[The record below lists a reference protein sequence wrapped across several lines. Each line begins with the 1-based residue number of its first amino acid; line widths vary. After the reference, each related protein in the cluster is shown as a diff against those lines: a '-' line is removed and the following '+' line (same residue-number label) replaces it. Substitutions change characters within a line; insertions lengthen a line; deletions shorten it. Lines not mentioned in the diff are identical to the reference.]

1 MAYQALY
8 RVWRPQTFSD
18 VIGQGVITQ
27 TLRNAVA
34 SNMTSHAY
42 LFSGPR
48 GTGKT
53 SCAKILAKAVNCL
66 NPHDGEPCNECE
78 ICKAANENRLNDVIE
93 IDAASNNGVE
103 EIRDIRD
110 KVKYAP
116 TEAKYKVYII
126 DEVHMLSQGAFNAL
140 LKTLEEPPE
149 NVMFILATTEPQKIP
164 ATIISR
170 TQSFTFR
177 RISRQDILDR
187 MVYILNDKN
196 IKYDE
201 EALNIIAASAEGGM
215 RDALSILDQALSY
228 GDDEL
233 TLKNAQ
239 EVTGALSNEQI
250 VSYMTAIAENR
261 PADALTSLYQILAS
275 GRSAMR
281 FTEMIIRVCRN
292 LILYNSNSD
301 LSQQMDKSV
310 MTDELLAIADKF
322 DNTRLFYIVDQVS
335 ATQKNLKNS
344 NQTDVYMEILTVK
357 ISEPK
362 VEQQVLSPSTSSQ
375 EEVET
380 PVDNRKVEQLGDEI
394 ASLKQEIKQLSNQSQ
409 TPASNSQNYNSK
421 PKRSSK
427 KGTHL
432 NKTAIYQ
439 VLENA
444 TKNDLNT
451 AKDIWPDLMSM
462 LSITQRSI
470 MSISEPV
477 AASNEGIVVAFDYEM
492 WFETAQD
499 GFLDELTNNV
509 GKLLKK
515 DCQVVLVPKAQWPEI
530 RKEYIAN
537 NIDSNKSN
545 NVESKSEQKK
555 TDPTVDEAL
564 KLFGDD
570 GVVEVKDD

>member
-18 VIGQGVITQ
+18 VIGQDVITQ

-34 SNMTSHAY
+34 SKMTSHAY

-116 TEAKYKVYII
+116 TEAKFKVYII

-140 LKTLEEPPE
+140 LKTLEEPPA

-170 TQSFTFR
+170 TQSFNFR
-177 RISRQDILDR
+177 RISRQDILKR
-187 MVYILNDKN
+187 MTFILDDKKIN
-196 IKYDE
+196 YDE

-250 VSYMTAIAENR
+250 VSYMTAIADGK
-261 PADALTSLYQILAS
+261 PAEALTSLYQILAS
-275 GRSAMR
+275 GRSALR

-301 LSQQMDKSV
+301 LSSQMDKSV

-322 DNTRLFYIVDQVS
+322 DNSRLFYIVDQVS
-335 ATQKNLKNS
+335 ATQKNIKNS
-344 NQTDVYMEILTVK
+344 NQTDIYMEILTVK

-362 VEQQVLSPSTSSQ
+362 VAQ
-375 EEVET
+375 EVAQPEATEE
-380 PVDNRKVEQLGDEI
+380 PVDNTQIDKLRDEI
-394 ASLKQEIKQLSNQSQ
+394 SHLQNEMKDLSNGVVK
-409 TPASNSQNYNSK
+409 TEPVK
-421 PKRSSK
+421 PK
-427 KGTHL
+427 THRRANNNTRL
-432 NKTAIYQ
+432 NKTAIYK
-439 VLENA
+439 VLGSA
-444 TKNDLNT
+444 TKDDLNS
-451 AKDIWPDLMSM
+451 AKEIWPDLMSM
-462 LSITQRSI
+462 LSISQRAMMKVSD
-470 MSISEPV
+470 PV
-477 AASNEGIVVAFDYEM
+477 AASPEGIVVAFDYAL
-492 WFETAQD
+492 WFEQVQED
-499 GFLDELTNNV
+499 SEFLQQLTDNA
-509 GKLLKK
+509 GRLLKK
-515 DCQVVLVPKAQWPEI
+515 DCQIVLVPKKDWPNI
-530 RKEYIAN
+530 RKEYIDN
-537 NIDSNKSN
+537 NIDSNKPK
-545 NVESKSEQKK
+545 NVKSKEETKK
-555 TDPTVDEAL
+555 TNPTVDEAV

-570 GVVEVKDD
+570 IVDIKDD

>member
-18 VIGQGVITQ
+18 VIGQDVITQ

-66 NPHDGEPCNECE
+66 NPQDGEPCNECE
-78 ICKAANENRLNDVIE
+78 ICLAANENRLNDVIE

-140 LKTLEEPPE
+140 LKTLEEPPA

-170 TQSFTFR
+170 TQSFNFR
-177 RISRQDILDR
+177 RISKQDILKR
-187 MVYILNDKN
+187 MTFILNDKN

-201 EALNIIAASAEGGM
+201 EGLDIIAASAEGGM

-250 VSYMTAIAENR
+250 VSYMTAIAENK
-261 PADALTSLYQILAS
+261 PAQALTSLYQILES
-275 GRSAMR
+275 GRSALR

-301 LSQQMDKSV
+301 LSKQMDSSI
-310 MTDELLAIADKF
+310 MTKELLAIADKF
-322 DNTRLFYIVDQVS
+322 DNDRLFYIVDQVS

-344 NQTDVYMEILTVK
+344 NQTDIYMEILTVK
-357 ISEPK
+357 ISEPQVAK
-362 VEQQVLSPSTSSQ
+362 NTAPEAEAPVENEVIDKLRDEVSHLQNEVKDLSSGAVVQKSS
-375 EEVET
+375 
-380 PVDNRKVEQLGDEI
+380 
-394 ASLKQEIKQLSNQSQ
+394 
-409 TPASNSQNYNSK
+409 SK
-421 PKRSSK
+421 PRPHHRANNN
-427 KGTHL
+427 TRL
-432 NKTAIYQ
+432 NKTAIYK
-439 VLENA
+439 VLGSA
-444 TKNDLNT
+444 TKNDL
-451 AKDIWPDLMSM
+451 AAARDMWPELMSM
-462 LSITQRSI
+462 LSISQRA
-470 MSISEPV
+470 MMRVAQPV
-477 AASNEGIVVAFDYEM
+477 AASSEGIVVAFDYAM
-492 WFETAQD
+492 WFEQVQD
-499 GFLDELTNNV
+499 DSDFLQSLTDNASR
-509 GKLLKK
+509 LLKK
-515 DCQVVLVPKAQWPEI
+515 DCQIVLVPKVDWPKI
-530 RKEYIAN
+530 RKEYIDN
-537 NIDSNKSN
+537 NIDSTKKNTVKSN
-545 NVESKSEQKK
+545 KETKK

-570 GVVEVKDD
+570 IVDVKND

>member
-18 VIGQGVITQ
+18 VIGQDVITQ

-66 NPHDGEPCNECE
+66 NPQDGEPCNECE
-78 ICKAANENRLNDVIE
+78 ICLAANENRLNDVIE

-140 LKTLEEPPE
+140 LKTLEEPPA

-170 TQSFTFR
+170 TQSFNFR
-177 RISRQDILDR
+177 RISKQDILKR
-187 MVYILNDKN
+187 MTFILNDKN

-201 EALNIIAASAEGGM
+201 EGLDIIAASAEGGM

-250 VSYMTAIAENR
+250 VSYMTAIAENK
-261 PADALTSLYQILAS
+261 PAQALTSLYQILES
-275 GRSAMR
+275 GRSALR
-281 FTEMIIRVCRN
+281 FTEMIIRICRN

-301 LSQQMDKSV
+301 LSKQMDSSV
-310 MTDELLAIADKF
+310 MTKELLAIADKF
-322 DNTRLFYIVDQVS
+322 DNDRLFYIVDQVS

-344 NQTDVYMEILTVK
+344 NQTDIYMEILTVK

-362 VEQQVLSPSTSSQ
+362 VAKISAPEAEAPVENEIIDKLRDEVSHLQNEVKDLSSGAVVSK
-375 EEVET
+375 
-380 PVDNRKVEQLGDEI
+380 N
-394 ASLKQEIKQLSNQSQ
+394 
-409 TPASNSQNYNSK
+409 NSK
-421 PKRSSK
+421 PKPHHRANNN
-427 KGTHL
+427 TRL
-432 NKTAIYQ
+432 NKTAIYK
-439 VLENA
+439 VLGSA
-444 TKNDLNT
+444 TKNDL
-451 AKDIWPDLMSM
+451 AEARDMWPELMSM
-462 LSITQRSI
+462 LSISQRA
-470 MSISEPV
+470 MMRVAQPV
-477 AASNEGIVVAFDYEM
+477 AASSEGIVVAFDYAM
-492 WFETAQD
+492 WFEQVQD
-499 GFLDELTNNV
+499 DSDFLQSLIDNSSR
-509 GKLLKK
+509 LLKR
-515 DCQVVLVPKAQWPEI
+515 DCQIVLVPKVDWPKI
-530 RKEYIAN
+530 RKEYIDN
-537 NIDSNKSN
+537 NIDSTKKNTVKSN
-545 NVESKSEQKK
+545 KETKK

-570 GVVEVKDD
+570 IVDVKND

>member
-18 VIGQGVITQ
+18 VIGQDVITQ

-34 SNMTSHAY
+34 SHMTSHAY

-116 TEAKYKVYII
+116 TEAKFKVYII

-170 TQSFTFR
+170 TQSFNFR
-177 RISRQDILDR
+177 RISKQDILQR
-187 MVYILNDKN
+187 MEFILKDKQ
-196 IKYDE
+196 IDFDE

-250 VSYMTAIAENR
+250 TSYMKAIADNN
-261 PADALTSLYQILAS
+261 PAEALTSLYQILAS
-275 GRSAMR
+275 GRSALR

-292 LILYNSNSD
+292 LILYNSDSD
-301 LSQQMDKSV
+301 LSEKMDKSV
-310 MTDELLAIADKF
+310 MTKELLAIADKF
-322 DNTRLFYIVDQVS
+322 DNARLFYIVDQVS

-344 NQTDVYMEILTVK
+344 NQTDIYMEILTVK

-362 VEQQVLSPSTSSQ
+362 IAQAQTQENLQEPSAAMDN
-375 EEVET
+375 EVIDKLRDEVSHLQNEVKNLAT
-380 PVDNRKVEQLGDEI
+380 GEVKKPVV
-394 ASLKQEIKQLSNQSQ
+394 
-409 TPASNSQNYNSK
+409 
-421 PKRSSK
+421 K
-427 KGTHL
+427 KTHRRTKNNTRL
-432 NKTAIYQ
+432 NKTAIYK
-439 VLENA
+439 VLGSA
-444 TKNDLNT
+444 TKSDLSE
-451 AKDIWPDLMSM
+451 ARDIWPDLMSM
-462 LSITQRSI
+462 LSITQRA
-470 MSISEPV
+470 MMKVAEPV
-477 AASNEGIVVAFDYEM
+477 AASKDGIVVAFDYEM
-492 WFETAQD
+492 WFEQAQD
-499 GFLDELTNNV
+499 DTEFLTELSNNA
-509 GKLLKK
+509 GRLLKK
-515 DCQVVLVPKAQWPEI
+515 DCQIVLVPKADWPKI
-530 RKEYIAN
+530 RKEYIDN
-537 NIDSNKSN
+537 NIDLN
-545 NVESKSEQKK
+545 NQGKVESKQEPKKK
-555 TDPTVDEAL
+555 TDPTVDEAV

-570 GVVEVKDD
+570 IVDIKND

>member
-18 VIGQGVITQ
+18 VIGQDVITQ

-66 NPHDGEPCNECE
+66 NPQDGEPCNECE
-78 ICKAANENRLNDVIE
+78 ICLAANENRLNDVIE

-140 LKTLEEPPE
+140 LKTLEEPPA

-170 TQSFTFR
+170 TQSFNFR
-177 RISRQDILDR
+177 RISKQDILKR
-187 MVYILNDKN
+187 MTFILNDKN

-201 EALNIIAASAEGGM
+201 EGLDIIAASAEGGM

-250 VSYMTAIAENR
+250 VSYMTAIAENK
-261 PADALTSLYQILAS
+261 PAQALTSLYQILES
-275 GRSAMR
+275 GRSALR

-301 LSQQMDKSV
+301 LSKQMDSSV
-310 MTDELLAIADKF
+310 MTKELLAIADKF
-322 DNTRLFYIVDQVS
+322 DNDRLFYIVDQVS

-344 NQTDVYMEILTVK
+344 NQTDIYMEILTVK

-362 VEQQVLSPSTSSQ
+362 VAKTSAPEAEAPVENEVIDKLRDEVSHLQNEVKDLSSGAVVPK
-375 EEVET
+375 
-380 PVDNRKVEQLGDEI
+380 NNL
-394 ASLKQEIKQLSNQSQ
+394 
-409 TPASNSQNYNSK
+409 K
-421 PKRSSK
+421 PKPHHRANNN
-427 KGTHL
+427 TRL
-432 NKTAIYQ
+432 NKTAIYK
-439 VLENA
+439 VLGSA
-444 TKNDLNT
+444 TKNDL
-451 AKDIWPDLMSM
+451 AAARDMWPELMSM
-462 LSITQRSI
+462 LSISQRA
-470 MSISEPV
+470 MMRVAQPV
-477 AASNEGIVVAFDYEM
+477 AASSEGIVVAFDYAM
-492 WFETAQD
+492 WFEQVQD
-499 GFLDELTNNV
+499 DSDFLQSLIDNSSR
-509 GKLLKK
+509 LLKR
-515 DCQVVLVPKAQWPEI
+515 DCQIVLVPKVDWPKI
-530 RKEYIAN
+530 RKEYIDN
-537 NIDSNKSN
+537 NIDSTKKNTVKSN
-545 NVESKSEQKK
+545 KETKK

-570 GVVEVKDD
+570 IVDVKND

>member
-18 VIGQGVITQ
+18 VIGQEVITQ

-34 SNMTSHAY
+34 SHMTSHAY

-116 TEAKYKVYII
+116 TEAKFKVYII

-170 TQSFTFR
+170 TQSFNFR
-177 RISRQDILDR
+177 RISKQDILKR
-187 MVYILNDKN
+187 MTYILDDKK
-196 IKYDE
+196 IVYDE

-250 VSYMTAIAENR
+250 VSYMTAIADNQ
-261 PADALTSLYQILAS
+261 PAEALTSLYQILAS
-275 GRSAMR
+275 GRSALR

-301 LSQQMDKSV
+301 LSKQMDNSV
-310 MTDELLAIADKF
+310 MTQELLDIADKF

-344 NQTDVYMEILTVK
+344 NQTDIYMEILTVK

-362 VEQQVLSPSTSSQ
+362 VAQVPSEAPQ
-375 EEVET
+375 EANGESENLEI
-380 PVDNRKVEQLGDEI
+380 DKLRDEI
-394 ASLKQEIKQLSNQSQ
+394 SHLQNEVQGLSKGVQVPVQ
-409 TPASNSQNYNSK
+409 PK
-421 PKRSSK
+421 PKTRRRSN
-427 KGTHL
+427 TNARL
-432 NKTAIYQ
+432 NKTAIYK
-439 VLENA
+439 VLGSA
-444 TKNDLNT
+444 TKDDLMN
-451 AKDIWPDLMSM
+451 ARDVWPDLMSM
-462 LSITQRSI
+462 LSITQRA
-470 MSISEPV
+470 MMKVAEPV
-477 AASNEGIVVAFDYEM
+477 AASSEGIVVAFDYAM
-492 WFETAQD
+492 WFEQVQD
-499 GFLDELTNNV
+499 DTDFLKELSDNTSR
-509 GKLLKK
+509 LMKK
-515 DCQVVLVPKAQWPEI
+515 DCQIVLVPKADWPKI
-530 RKEYIAN
+530 RKEYIDN
-537 NIDSNKSN
+537 NIDLNSKDNVKSKK
-545 NVESKSEQKK
+545 ETKK

-564 KLFGDD
+564 KLFGSD
-570 GVVEVKDD
+570 VVDVKDD

>member
-18 VIGQGVITQ
+18 VIGQDVITQ

-66 NPHDGEPCNECE
+66 NPQDGEPCNECE
-78 ICKAANENRLNDVIE
+78 ICLAANENRLNDVIE

-140 LKTLEEPPE
+140 LKTLEEPPA

-170 TQSFTFR
+170 TQSFNFR
-177 RISRQDILDR
+177 RISKQDILKR
-187 MVYILNDKN
+187 MTFILNDKN

-201 EALNIIAASAEGGM
+201 EGLDIIAASAEGGM

-250 VSYMTAIAENR
+250 VSYMTAIAENK
-261 PADALTSLYQILAS
+261 PAQALTSLYQILES
-275 GRSAMR
+275 GRSALR

-301 LSQQMDKSV
+301 LSNQMDSSV
-310 MTDELLAIADKF
+310 MTKELLAIADKF
-322 DNTRLFYIVDQVS
+322 DNDRLFYIVDQVS

-344 NQTDVYMEILTVK
+344 NQTDIYMEILTVK

-362 VEQQVLSPSTSSQ
+362 VAKTSAPEAEAPVENEVIDKLRDEVSHLQNEVKDLSSGAVVQKSS
-375 EEVET
+375 
-380 PVDNRKVEQLGDEI
+380 
-394 ASLKQEIKQLSNQSQ
+394 
-409 TPASNSQNYNSK
+409 SK
-421 PKRSSK
+421 PKPHHRVNNN
-427 KGTHL
+427 TRL
-432 NKTAIYQ
+432 NKTAIYK
-439 VLENA
+439 VLGSA
-444 TKNDLNT
+444 TKNDL
-451 AKDIWPDLMSM
+451 AAARDMWPELMSM
-462 LSITQRSI
+462 LSISQRA
-470 MSISEPV
+470 MMRVAQPV
-477 AASNEGIVVAFDYEM
+477 AASSEGIVVAFDYAM
-492 WFETAQD
+492 WFEQVQD
-499 GFLDELTNNV
+499 DSDFLQSLTDNASR
-509 GKLLKK
+509 LLKK
-515 DCQVVLVPKAQWPEI
+515 DCQIVLVPKVDWPKI
-530 RKEYIAN
+530 RKEYIDN
-537 NIDSNKSN
+537 NIDSTKKNTVKSN
-545 NVESKSEQKK
+545 KETKK

-570 GVVEVKDD
+570 IVDVKND

>member
-18 VIGQGVITQ
+18 VIGQDVITQ

-34 SNMTSHAY
+34 SQMTSHAY

-116 TEAKYKVYII
+116 TEAKFKVYII

-170 TQSFTFR
+170 TQSFNFR

-187 MVYILNDKN
+187 MEFILNNKK
-196 IKYDE
+196 IEYDT

-228 GDDEL
+228 GDDKL

-250 VSYMTAIAENR
+250 VSYMTAIADNN
-261 PADALTSLYQILAS
+261 PAEALTNLYQILAS
-275 GRSAMR
+275 GRSALR

-292 LILYNSNSD
+292 LILYNSDSD
-301 LSQQMDKSV
+301 LTNQMDKSI
-310 MTDELLAIADKF
+310 MTKELLAIADKF
-322 DNTRLFYIVDQVS
+322 DNQQLFNIVDQVS

-344 NQTDVYMEILTVK
+344 NQTDIYMEILTVK

-362 VEQQVLSPSTSSQ
+362 VKEIPKETDDSSSGVGS
-375 EEVET
+375 EA
-380 PVDNRKVEQLGDEI
+380 VDKLRDEI
-394 ASLKQEIKQLSNQSQ
+394 TQL
-409 TPASNSQNYNSK
+409 QNTVKNLSTGTVTK
-421 PKRSSK
+421 EKAPKK
-427 KGTHL
+427 THRKTTNARL
-432 NKTAIYQ
+432 NKTAIYK
-439 VLENA
+439 VLSNA
-444 TKNDLNT
+444 TKKDLNE

-462 LSITQRSI
+462 LSITQRA
-470 MSISEPV
+470 MMKVAEPV
-477 AASNEGIVVAFDYEM
+477 AASADGIVVAFDYEM
-492 WFETAQD
+492 WFEQAQD
-499 GFLDELTNNV
+499 DSEFLKELSNNA
-509 GKLLKK
+509 GRLLKK
-515 DCQVVLVPKAQWPEI
+515 DCQIVLVPKADWPKI
-530 RKEYIAN
+530 RKEYIDN
-537 NIDSNKSN
+537 NIDLSNQG
-545 NVESKSEQKK
+545 NVESKQEPKKK
-555 TDPTVDEAL
+555 TDPTVDEAV

-570 GVVEVKDD
+570 IVDIKND

>member
-18 VIGQGVITQ
+18 VIGQDVITQ

-66 NPHDGEPCNECE
+66 NPQDGEPCNECE
-78 ICKAANENRLNDVIE
+78 ICLAANENRLNDVIE

-140 LKTLEEPPE
+140 LKTLEEPPA

-170 TQSFTFR
+170 TQSFNFR
-177 RISRQDILDR
+177 RISKQDILKR
-187 MVYILNDKN
+187 MTFILNDKN

-201 EALNIIAASAEGGM
+201 EGLDIIAASAEGGM

-250 VSYMTAIAENR
+250 VYYMTAIAENK
-261 PADALTSLYQILAS
+261 PAQALTSLYQILES
-275 GRSAMR
+275 GRSALR

-301 LSQQMDKSV
+301 LSKQMDSSV
-310 MTDELLAIADKF
+310 MTKELLAIADKF
-322 DNTRLFYIVDQVS
+322 DNDRLFYIVDQVS

-344 NQTDVYMEILTVK
+344 NQTDIYMEILTVK

-362 VEQQVLSPSTSSQ
+362 VAKTSAPEAEAPVENEVIDKLRDEVSHLQNEVKDLSSGAVVSK
-375 EEVET
+375 
-380 PVDNRKVEQLGDEI
+380 N
-394 ASLKQEIKQLSNQSQ
+394 
-409 TPASNSQNYNSK
+409 NSK
-421 PKRSSK
+421 PKPHHRANNN
-427 KGTHL
+427 TRL
-432 NKTAIYQ
+432 NKTAIYK
-439 VLENA
+439 VLGSA
-444 TKNDLNT
+444 TKNDL
-451 AKDIWPDLMSM
+451 AEARDMWPELMSM
-462 LSITQRSI
+462 LSISQRA
-470 MSISEPV
+470 MMRVAQPV
-477 AASNEGIVVAFDYEM
+477 AASSEGIVVAFDYAM
-492 WFETAQD
+492 WFEQVQD
-499 GFLDELTNNV
+499 DSDFLQSLTDNASR
-509 GKLLKK
+509 LLKK
-515 DCQVVLVPKAQWPEI
+515 DCQIVLVPKVDWPKI
-530 RKEYIAN
+530 RKEYIDN
-537 NIDSNKSN
+537 NIDSTKKNTVKSN
-545 NVESKSEQKK
+545 KETKK

-570 GVVEVKDD
+570 IVDVKND

>member
-18 VIGQGVITQ
+18 VIGQDVITQ

-34 SNMTSHAY
+34 SQMTSHAY

-116 TEAKYKVYII
+116 TEAKFKVYII

-140 LKTLEEPPE
+140 LKTLEEPPA

-170 TQSFTFR
+170 TQSFNFR
-177 RISRQDILDR
+177 RISRQDILKR
-187 MVYILNDKN
+187 MTFILDDKKIN
-196 IKYDE
+196 YDE

-250 VSYMTAIAENR
+250 VSYMTAIADGK
-261 PADALTSLYQILAS
+261 PAEALTSLYQILAS
-275 GRSAMR
+275 GRSALR

-301 LSQQMDKSV
+301 LSSQMDKSV

-322 DNTRLFYIVDQVS
+322 DNSRLFYIVDQVS
-335 ATQKNLKNS
+335 ATQKNIKNS
-344 NQTDVYMEILTVK
+344 NQTDIYMEILTVK

-362 VEQQVLSPSTSSQ
+362 VAEAVAKP
-375 EEVET
+375 ET
-380 PVDNRKVEQLGDEI
+380 TTDDAVDNTQIDKLRDEI
-394 ASLKQEIKQLSNQSQ
+394 SHLQNEMKDLSNGVVK
-409 TPASNSQNYNSK
+409 TEPAK
-421 PKRSSK
+421 PK
-427 KGTHL
+427 THRRAANNTRL
-432 NKTAIYQ
+432 NKTAIYK
-439 VLENA
+439 VLGSA
-444 TKNDLNT
+444 TKDDLNS

-462 LSITQRSI
+462 LSISQRAMMKVSD
-470 MSISEPV
+470 PV
-477 AASNEGIVVAFDYEM
+477 AASPGGIVVAFDYAL
-492 WFETAQD
+492 WFEQVQD
-499 GFLDELTNNV
+499 DSEFLQQLTDNA
-509 GKLLKK
+509 GRLLKK
-515 DCQVVLVPKAQWPEI
+515 DCQIVLVPKKDWPNI
-530 RKEYIAN
+530 RKEYIDN
-537 NIDSNKSN
+537 NIDSNKPK
-545 NVESKSEQKK
+545 NVKSKEETKK
-555 TDPTVDEAL
+555 TDPTVDEAV
-564 KLFGDD
+564 KLFGEDIVD
-570 GVVEVKDD
+570 VKDD

>member
-18 VIGQGVITQ
+18 VIGQDVITQ

-34 SNMTSHAY
+34 SHMTSHAY

-116 TEAKYKVYII
+116 TEAKFKVYII

-140 LKTLEEPPE
+140 LKTLEEPPA

-170 TQSFTFR
+170 TQSFNFR
-177 RISRQDILDR
+177 RISKQDILQR
-187 MVYILNDKN
+187 MTYILDDKN

-201 EALNIIAASAEGGM
+201 EGLNIIAASAEGGM

-250 VSYMTAIAENR
+250 VSYMTAIADNK
-261 PADALTSLYQILAS
+261 PAEALTSLYQILAS
-275 GRSAMR
+275 GRSALR

-301 LSQQMDKSV
+301 LSDQMDKSV
-310 MTDELLAIADKF
+310 MTDELLAIANKF
-322 DNTRLFYIVDQVS
+322 DNSRLFYIVDQVS
-335 ATQKNLKNS
+335 ATQKNIKNS
-344 NQTDVYMEILTVK
+344 NQTDIYMEILTVK

-362 VEQQVLSPSTSSQ
+362 VAQTTAPSEQNTHDEQV
-375 EEVET
+375 ENVEI
-380 PVDNRKVEQLGDEI
+380 DKLRDEI
-394 ASLKQEIKQLSNQSQ
+394 SHLQNEVKGLSNGVQ
-409 TPASNSQNYNSK
+409 K
-421 PKRSSK
+421 PEPVKTKPRRR
-427 KGTHL
+427 GTNNTRL
-432 NKTAIYQ
+432 NKTAIYK
-439 VLENA
+439 VLGSA
-444 TKNDLNT
+444 TKGDLNS

-462 LSITQRSI
+462 LSISQRA
-470 MSISEPV
+470 MMKVSEPV
-477 AASNEGIVVAFDYEM
+477 AASPDGIVVAFDYAL
-492 WFETAQD
+492 WFEQVQD
-499 GFLDELTNNV
+499 DSEFLQELTDNA
-509 GKLLKK
+509 GRLLKK
-515 DCQVVLVPKAQWPEI
+515 DCQIVLVPKKDWPVI
-530 RKEYIAN
+530 RKEYIDN
-537 NIDSNKSN
+537 NIDSNKPT
-545 NVESKSEQKK
+545 NVKSREETKK

-570 GVVEVKDD
+570 IVDVKDD

>member
-18 VIGQGVITQ
+18 VIGQEVITQ

-34 SNMTSHAY
+34 SQMTSHAY

-78 ICKAANENRLNDVIE
+78 ICVAANENRLNDVIE

-116 TEAKYKVYII
+116 TEAKFKVYII

-140 LKTLEEPPE
+140 LKTLEEPPA

-170 TQSFTFR
+170 TQSFNFR
-177 RISRQDILDR
+177 RISRQDILKR
-187 MVYILNDKN
+187 MEFILNDKK
-196 IKYDE
+196 IEYDE

-228 GDDEL
+228 GDDSL

-250 VSYMTAIAENR
+250 VSYMTAIADNK
-261 PADALTSLYQILAS
+261 PAEALTSLYQILAS
-275 GRSAMR
+275 GRSALR

-301 LSQQMDKSV
+301 LSKQMDNSV
-310 MTDELLAIADKF
+310 MTQELLDIAGKF
-322 DNTRLFYIVDQVS
+322 DNARLFYIVDQVS
-335 ATQKNLKNS
+335 GTQKNLKNS
-344 NQTDVYMEILTVK
+344 NQTDIYMEILTVK

-362 VEQQVLSPSTSSQ
+362 IAQQTIEAPTDNSNENNVDNAEFDKLRDQISHLQNEVKDLSNGAKPSTQ
-375 EEVET
+375 V
-380 PVDNRKVEQLGDEI
+380 
-394 ASLKQEIKQLSNQSQ
+394 A
-409 TPASNSQNYNSK
+409 K
-421 PKRSSK
+421 PKPRHK
-427 KGTHL
+427 NTGNARL
-432 NKTAIYQ
+432 NKTAIYK
-439 VLENA
+439 VLASA
-444 TKNDLNT
+444 TKSDLVS
-451 AKDIWPDLMSM
+451 ARDIWPDFMSM
-462 LSITQRSI
+462 LSITQRA
-470 MSISEPV
+470 MMKVAEPV
-477 AASNEGIVVAFDYEM
+477 AASSEGIVVAFDYAM
-492 WFETAQD
+492 WFEQVQD
-499 GFLDELTNNV
+499 DTDFLRELSDNTS
-509 GKLLKK
+509 KLMKK
-515 DCQVVLVPKAQWPEI
+515 DCQIVLVPKADWPKI
-530 RKEYIAN
+530 RKDYIDN
-537 NIDSNKSN
+537 NIDLDDKG
-545 NVESKSEQKK
+545 NVESKEETKK

-570 GVVEVKDD
+570 IVDIKND

>member
-18 VIGQGVITQ
+18 VIGQDVITQ

-66 NPHDGEPCNECE
+66 NPQDGEPCNECE
-78 ICKAANENRLNDVIE
+78 ICLAANENRLNDVIE

-140 LKTLEEPPE
+140 LKTLEEPPA

-170 TQSFTFR
+170 TQSFNFR
-177 RISRQDILDR
+177 RISKQDILKR
-187 MVYILNDKN
+187 MTFILNDKN

-201 EALNIIAASAEGGM
+201 EGLDIIAASAEGGM

-250 VSYMTAIAENR
+250 VSYMTAIAENK
-261 PADALTSLYQILAS
+261 PAQALTSLYQILES
-275 GRSAMR
+275 GRSALR

-301 LSQQMDKSV
+301 LSKQMDSSV
-310 MTDELLAIADKF
+310 MTKELLAIADKF
-322 DNTRLFYIVDQVS
+322 DNDRLFYIVDQVS

-344 NQTDVYMEILTVK
+344 NQTDIYMEILTVK

-362 VEQQVLSPSTSSQ
+362 VAKTSAPEAEAPVENEVIDKLRDEVSHLQNEVKDLSSGAVVSK
-375 EEVET
+375 
-380 PVDNRKVEQLGDEI
+380 N
-394 ASLKQEIKQLSNQSQ
+394 
-409 TPASNSQNYNSK
+409 NSK
-421 PKRSSK
+421 PKPHHRANNN
-427 KGTHL
+427 TRL
-432 NKTAIYQ
+432 NKTAIYK
-439 VLENA
+439 VLGRA
-444 TKNDLNT
+444 TKNDL
-451 AKDIWPDLMSM
+451 AEARDMWPELMSM
-462 LSITQRSI
+462 LSISQRA
-470 MSISEPV
+470 MMRVAQPV
-477 AASNEGIVVAFDYEM
+477 AASSEGIVVAFDYAM
-492 WFETAQD
+492 WFEQVQD
-499 GFLDELTNNV
+499 DSDFLQSLIDNSSR
-509 GKLLKK
+509 LLKR
-515 DCQVVLVPKAQWPEI
+515 DCQIVLVPKVDWPKI
-530 RKEYIAN
+530 REEYIDN
-537 NIDSNKSN
+537 NIDSTKKNTVKSN
-545 NVESKSEQKK
+545 KETKK

-570 GVVEVKDD
+570 IVDVKND

>member
-18 VIGQGVITQ
+18 VIGQDVITQ

-34 SNMTSHAY
+34 SQMTSHAY

-116 TEAKYKVYII
+116 TEAKFKVYII

-170 TQSFTFR
+170 TQSFNFR

-187 MVYILNDKN
+187 MEFILNDKK
-196 IKYDE
+196 IEYDT

-228 GDDEL
+228 GDDKL

-250 VSYMTAIAENR
+250 VSYMTAIADNN
-261 PADALTSLYQILAS
+261 PAEALTNLYQILAS
-275 GRSAMR
+275 GRSALR

-292 LILYNSNSD
+292 LILYNSDSD
-301 LSQQMDKSV
+301 LTNQMDKSI
-310 MTDELLAIADKF
+310 MTKELLAITDKF
-322 DNTRLFYIVDQVS
+322 DNQQLFNIVDQVS

-344 NQTDVYMEILTVK
+344 NQTDIYMEILTVK

-362 VEQQVLSPSTSSQ
+362 VKEIPKETDDSSSGVGS
-375 EEVET
+375 EA
-380 PVDNRKVEQLGDEI
+380 VDKLRDEI
-394 ASLKQEIKQLSNQSQ
+394 TQL
-409 TPASNSQNYNSK
+409 QNTVKNLSTGTVTK
-421 PKRSSK
+421 EKAPKK
-427 KGTHL
+427 THRKTTNARL
-432 NKTAIYQ
+432 NKTAIYK
-439 VLENA
+439 VLSNA
-444 TKNDLNT
+444 TKKDLNE

-462 LSITQRSI
+462 LSITQRA
-470 MSISEPV
+470 MMKVAEPV
-477 AASNEGIVVAFDYEM
+477 AASADGIVVAFDYEM
-492 WFETAQD
+492 WFEQAQD
-499 GFLDELTNNV
+499 DSEFLKELSNNA
-509 GKLLKK
+509 GRLLKK
-515 DCQVVLVPKAQWPEI
+515 DCQIVLVPKADWPKI
-530 RKEYIAN
+530 RKEYIDN
-537 NIDSNKSN
+537 NIDLSNQG
-545 NVESKSEQKK
+545 NVESKQEPKKK
-555 TDPTVDEAL
+555 TDPTVDEAV

-570 GVVEVKDD
+570 IVDIKND

>member
-18 VIGQGVITQ
+18 VIGQDVITQ

-34 SNMTSHAY
+34 SHMTSHAY

-116 TEAKYKVYII
+116 TEAKFKVYII

-170 TQSFTFR
+170 TQSFNFR
-177 RISRQDILDR
+177 RISRQDILER
-187 MVYILNDKN
+187 MTFILNDKK
-196 IKYDE
+196 IEYDE

-228 GDDEL
+228 GDDSL

-250 VSYMTAIAENR
+250 VSYMTAIADNK
-261 PADALTSLYQILAS
+261 PAEALTSLYQILAS
-275 GRSAMR
+275 GRSALR

-301 LSQQMDKSV
+301 LSQQMDQSV
-310 MTDELLAIADKF
+310 MTKELLAIADKF
-322 DNTRLFYIVDQVS
+322 DNPRLFYIVDQVS

-344 NQTDVYMEILTVK
+344 NQTDIYMEILTVK

-362 VEQQVLSPSTSSQ
+362 IAQAPVQTTATATDSNDS
-375 EEVET
+375 EEFAKL
-380 PVDNRKVEQLGDEI
+380 RDEI
-394 ASLKQEIKQLSNQSQ
+394 SHLQNEVKDLSSGVK
-409 TPASNSQNYNSK
+409 TAPAPK
-421 PKRSSK
+421 PK
-427 KGTHL
+427 THRRANNNARL
-432 NKTAIYQ
+432 NKTAIYK
-439 VLENA
+439 VLGSA
-444 TKNDLNT
+444 TKNDLM
-451 AKDIWPDLMSM
+451 AARDIWPDLMSM
-462 LSITQRSI
+462 LSITQRA
-470 MSISEPV
+470 MMKVAEPV
-477 AASNEGIVVAFDYEM
+477 AASSEGIVVAFDYAM
-492 WFETAQD
+492 WFEQVQD
-499 GFLDELTNNV
+499 DSEFLQELSDNTS
-509 GKLLKK
+509 KLMKK
-515 DCQVVLVPKAQWPEI
+515 DCQIVLVPKADWPKI
-530 RKEYIAN
+530 RKEYIDN
-537 NIDSNKSN
+537 NIDLSNKD
-545 NVESKSEQKK
+545 NVESKKETKK

-570 GVVEVKDD
+570 IVDIKDD

>member
-18 VIGQGVITQ
+18 VIGQSVITQ
-27 TLRNAVA
+27 TLKNAVA
-34 SNMTSHAY
+34 SKMTSHAY

-78 ICKAANENRLNDVIE
+78 ICQAENENRLNDVIE

-116 TEAKYKVYII
+116 TEAKFKVYII

-140 LKTLEEPPE
+140 LKTLEEPPA

-177 RISRQDILDR
+177 RISRQDILER
-187 MVYILNDKN
+187 MVYILKDKH
-196 IKYDE
+196 IEYDE

-228 GDDEL
+228 GDDQL

-239 EVTGALSNEQI
+239 EVTGALSNDQI
-250 VSYMTAIAENR
+250 TAYMTAIANNKS
-261 PADALTSLYQILAS
+261 AQALESLYKILES
-275 GRSAMR
+275 GRSAVR

-301 LSQQMDKSV
+301 LSEQMDNTI
-310 MTDELLAIADKF
+310 MTKDLLNLADKF
-322 DNTRLFYIVDQVS
+322 DNKRLFYIVDQVS
-335 ATQKNLKNS
+335 AAQKNLKNS

-362 VEQQVLSPSTSSQ
+362 VIDQPDV
-375 EEVET
+375 EEVK
-380 PVDNRKVEQLGDEI
+380 VDNQEVEKLSGQVEKLQ
-394 ASLKQEIKQLSNQSQ
+394 KEIKNLSTGNVQPQSE
-409 TPASNSQNYNSK
+409 K
-421 PKRSSK
+421 PKKATHKSK
-427 KGTHL
+427 TNHL
-432 NKTAIYQ
+432 NKTAIYK
-439 VLENA
+439 VLDNA
-444 TKNDLNT
+444 TKSDLAV
-451 AKDIWPDLMSM
+451 AKDIWPDLMSK
-462 LSITQRSI
+462 LSVTQRAK
-470 MSISEPV
+470 MRVADPV
-477 AASNEGIVVAFDYEM
+477 AASVDGIVVAFDFELWYEQVQ
-492 WFETAQD
+492 EDTE
-499 GFLDELTNNV
+499 FLDELSNSAGT
-509 GKLLKK
+509 LLKK
-515 DCQVVLVPKAQWPEI
+515 DCQIVLVPKDQWPRI
-530 RKEYIAN
+530 RKEYISN
-537 NIDSNKSN
+537 NIDLPKKE
-545 NVESKSEQKK
+545 NVESKAEPKK
-555 TDPTVDEAL
+555 DPAVDEAL
-564 KLFGDD
+564 NLFGNEIVDI
-570 GVVEVKDD
+570 KDD

>member
-8 RVWRPQTFSD
+8 RVWRPQTFAD
-18 VIGQGVITQ
+18 VVGQDVITQ

-116 TEAKYKVYII
+116 TEAKFKVYII

-187 MVYILNDKN
+187 MELILNDKQ
-196 IKYDE
+196 IEYDE

-215 RDALSILDQALSY
+215 RDALSILDQALSF
-228 GDDEL
+228 GDDKL
-233 TLKNAQ
+233 TLNNAQ

-250 VSYMTAIAENR
+250 VAYMTAVAENK
-261 PADALTSLYQILAS
+261 PADALTSLYNILSS
-275 GRSAMR
+275 GRSAIR

-301 LSQQMDKSV
+301 LSNQMDTTI
-310 MTDELLAIADKF
+310 MTKEMLSIADKF
-322 DNTRLFYIVDQVS
+322 DNDRLFYIVDQVS
-335 ATQKNLKNS
+335 NTQRNLKNS

-362 VEQQVLSPSTSSQ
+362 IESTDNPTSAPAVSADN
-375 EEVET
+375 EDVDRLNDEVQ
-380 PVDNRKVEQLGDEI
+380 K
-394 ASLKQEIKQLSNQSQ
+394 LKSEIKNIAAQ
-409 TPASNSQNYNSK
+409 PATATTNSAAPVK
-421 PKRSSK
+421 PVHKNVNK
-427 KGTHL
+427 KSRL
-432 NKTAIYQ
+432 NKTAIYK
-439 VLENA
+439 VLSSA
-444 TKNDLNT
+444 TKQDLNA
-451 AKDIWPDLMSM
+451 AKDIWPDVMNM
-462 LSITQRSI
+462 LSVTQRA
-470 MSISEPV
+470 MMRVSEPV
-477 AASNEGIVVAFDYEM
+477 AACTDGLVMAFDYPM
-492 WFETAQD
+492 WYEQAQED
-499 GFLDELTNNV
+499 QDLLDSLTDDV
-509 GKLLKK
+509 SKLMKK
-515 DCQVVLVPKAQWPEI
+515 DVQIVMVPKDDWPTI
-530 RKEYIAN
+530 RQEYISN
-537 NIDSNKSN
+537 NIDLDNNNDVKSKP
-545 NVESKSEQKK
+545 EASTS
-555 TDPTVDEAL
+555 DSTVDEAV
-564 KLFGDD
+564 KLFGEDNVD
-570 GVVEVKDD
+570 IKND

>member
-1 MAYQALY
+1 FKIYISDFFEGEKMAYQALY

-18 VIGQGVITQ
+18 VIGQDVITQ

-66 NPHDGEPCNECE
+66 NPQDGEPCNECE
-78 ICKAANENRLNDVIE
+78 ICLAANENRLNDVIE

-140 LKTLEEPPE
+140 LKTLEEPPA

-170 TQSFTFR
+170 TQSFNFR
-177 RISRQDILDR
+177 RISKQDILKR
-187 MVYILNDKN
+187 MTFILNDKN

-201 EALNIIAASAEGGM
+201 EGLDIIAASAEGGM

-250 VSYMTAIAENR
+250 VSYMTAIAENK
-261 PADALTSLYQILAS
+261 PAQALTSLYQILES
-275 GRSAMR
+275 GRSALR

-301 LSQQMDKSV
+301 LSKQMDSSV
-310 MTDELLAIADKF
+310 MTKELLAIADKF
-322 DNTRLFYIVDQVS
+322 D
-335 ATQKNLKNS
+335 
-344 NQTDVYMEILTVK
+344 
-357 ISEPK
+357 
-362 VEQQVLSPSTSSQ
+362 
-375 EEVET
+375 
-380 PVDNRKVEQLGDEI
+380 
-394 ASLKQEIKQLSNQSQ
+394 
-409 TPASNSQNYNSK
+409 
-421 PKRSSK
+421 
-427 KGTHL
+427 
-432 NKTAIYQ
+432 
-439 VLENA
+439 
-444 TKNDLNT
+444 
-451 AKDIWPDLMSM
+451 
-462 LSITQRSI
+462 
-470 MSISEPV
+470 
-477 AASNEGIVVAFDYEM
+477 
-492 WFETAQD
+492 
-499 GFLDELTNNV
+499 
-509 GKLLKK
+509 
-515 DCQVVLVPKAQWPEI
+515 
-530 RKEYIAN
+530 
-537 NIDSNKSN
+537 
-545 NVESKSEQKK
+545 
-555 TDPTVDEAL
+555 
-564 KLFGDD
+564 
-570 GVVEVKDD
+570 

>member
-8 RVWRPQTFSD
+8 RVWRPQTFAD
-18 VIGQGVITQ
+18 VVGQDVITQ

-116 TEAKYKVYII
+116 TEAKFKVYII

-187 MVYILNDKN
+187 MELILNDKQ
-196 IKYDE
+196 IEYDE

-215 RDALSILDQALSY
+215 RDALSILDQALSF
-228 GDDEL
+228 GDDKL
-233 TLKNAQ
+233 TLNNAQ

-250 VSYMTAIAENR
+250 VAYMTAVAENK
-261 PADALTSLYQILAS
+261 PADALTSLYNILSS
-275 GRSAMR
+275 GRSAIR

-301 LSQQMDKSV
+301 LSNQMDTTI
-310 MTDELLAIADKF
+310 MTKEMLSIADKF
-322 DNTRLFYIVDQVS
+322 DNDRLFYIVDQVS
-335 ATQKNLKNS
+335 NTQRNLKNS

-362 VEQQVLSPSTSSQ
+362 IESTDNPTSAPAVSADN
-375 EEVET
+375 EDVDRLNDEVQ
-380 PVDNRKVEQLGDEI
+380 K
-394 ASLKQEIKQLSNQSQ
+394 LKSEIKNIAAQ
-409 TPASNSQNYNSK
+409 PATATTNSAAPVK
-421 PKRSSK
+421 PVHKNVNK
-427 KGTHL
+427 KSRL
-432 NKTAIYQ
+432 NKTAIYK
-439 VLENA
+439 VLSSA
-444 TKNDLNT
+444 TKQDLNA
-451 AKDIWPDLMSM
+451 AKDIWPDVMNM
-462 LSITQRSI
+462 LSVTQRA
-470 MSISEPV
+470 MMRVSEPV
-477 AASNEGIVVAFDYEM
+477 AACTDGLVMAFDYPM
-492 WFETAQD
+492 WYEQAQED
-499 GFLDELTNNV
+499 QDLLDSLTDDV
-509 GKLLKK
+509 SKLMKK
-515 DCQVVLVPKAQWPEI
+515 DVQIVMVPKDDWPTI
-530 RKEYIAN
+530 RQEYISS
-537 NIDSNKSN
+537 NIDLDNNNDVKSKP
-545 NVESKSEQKK
+545 EASTS
-555 TDPTVDEAL
+555 DSTVDEAV
-564 KLFGDD
+564 KLFGEDNVD
-570 GVVEVKDD
+570 IKND

>member
-18 VIGQGVITQ
+18 VIGQDVITQ

-66 NPHDGEPCNECE
+66 NPQDGEPCNECE
-78 ICKAANENRLNDVIE
+78 ICLAANENRLNDVIE

-140 LKTLEEPPE
+140 LKTLEEPPA

-170 TQSFTFR
+170 TQSFNFR
-177 RISRQDILDR
+177 RISKQDILKR
-187 MVYILNDKN
+187 MTFILNDKN

-201 EALNIIAASAEGGM
+201 EGLDIIAASAEGGM

-250 VSYMTAIAENR
+250 VSYMTAIAENK
-261 PADALTSLYQILAS
+261 PAQALTSLYQILES
-275 GRSAMR
+275 GRSALR

-301 LSQQMDKSV
+301 LSKQMDSSI
-310 MTDELLAIADKF
+310 MTKELLAIADKF
-322 DNTRLFYIVDQVS
+322 DNDRLFYIVDQVS

-344 NQTDVYMEILTVK
+344 NQTDIYMEILTVK
-357 ISEPK
+357 ISEPQVAK
-362 VEQQVLSPSTSSQ
+362 TAAPEAEAPVENEVIDKLRDEVSHLQNEVKDLSSGAVVQKSS
-375 EEVET
+375 
-380 PVDNRKVEQLGDEI
+380 
-394 ASLKQEIKQLSNQSQ
+394 
-409 TPASNSQNYNSK
+409 SK
-421 PKRSSK
+421 PRPHHRANNN
-427 KGTHL
+427 TRL
-432 NKTAIYQ
+432 NKTAIYK
-439 VLENA
+439 VLGSA
-444 TKNDLNT
+444 TKNDL
-451 AKDIWPDLMSM
+451 AAARDMWPELMSM
-462 LSITQRSI
+462 LSISQRA
-470 MSISEPV
+470 MMRVAQPV
-477 AASNEGIVVAFDYEM
+477 AASSEGIVVAFDYAM
-492 WFETAQD
+492 WFEQVQD
-499 GFLDELTNNV
+499 DSDFLQSLTDNASR
-509 GKLLKK
+509 LLKK
-515 DCQVVLVPKAQWPEI
+515 NCQIVLVPKVDWPKI
-530 RKEYIAN
+530 RKEYIDN
-537 NIDSNKSN
+537 NIDSTKKNTVKSN
-545 NVESKSEQKK
+545 KETKK

-570 GVVEVKDD
+570 IVDVKND

>member
-18 VIGQGVITQ
+18 VIGQDVITQ

-34 SNMTSHAY
+34 SQMTSHAY

-116 TEAKYKVYII
+116 TEAKFKVYII

-140 LKTLEEPPE
+140 LKTLEEPPA

-170 TQSFTFR
+170 TQSFNFR
-177 RISRQDILDR
+177 RISRQDILKR
-187 MVYILNDKN
+187 MEFILNDKN

-250 VSYMTAIAENR
+250 VSYMTAIAENN
-261 PADALTSLYQILAS
+261 PAEALTNLYQILAS
-275 GRSAMR
+275 GRSALR

-292 LILYNSNSD
+292 LILYNSDSD
-301 LSQQMDKSV
+301 LSSKMDKSV
-310 MTDELLAIADKF
+310 MTDELLAISDKF
-322 DNTRLFYIVDQVS
+322 DNSRLFYIVDQVS

-344 NQTDVYMEILTVK
+344 NQTDIYMEILTVK

-362 VEQQVLSPSTSSQ
+362 IAQQSAAPAATNETNDNQVGNAELDKLRDEVSHLQNEVKDLSTGTVVKKA
-375 EEVET
+375 E
-380 PVDNRKVEQLGDEI
+380 
-394 ASLKQEIKQLSNQSQ
+394 
-409 TPASNSQNYNSK
+409 
-421 PKRSSK
+421 PKKTRRRAN
-427 KGTHL
+427 TNARL
-432 NKTAIYQ
+432 NKTAIYK
-439 VLENA
+439 VLGSA
-444 TKNDLNT
+444 TKKDLMA
-451 AKDIWPDLMSM
+451 AKEIWPDLMSM
-462 LSITQRSI
+462 LSITQRA
-470 MSISEPV
+470 MMKVAEPV
-477 AASNEGIVVAFDYEM
+477 AASSEGVVVAFDYEM
-492 WFETAQD
+492 WFEQAQD
-499 GFLDELTNNV
+499 DSEFLKELENNV
-509 GKLLKK
+509 SRLMKK
-515 DCQVVLVPKAQWPEI
+515 DSQIVLVPKADWPKI
-530 RKEYIAN
+530 RKEYINN
-537 NIDSNKSN
+537 NIDLNN
-545 NVESKSEQKK
+545 QGNVESKQEPKKK
-555 TDPTVDEAL
+555 TDPTVDEAV

-570 GVVEVKDD
+570 IVDIKND

>member
-18 VIGQGVITQ
+18 VIGQDVITQ

-66 NPHDGEPCNECE
+66 NPQDGEPCNECE
-78 ICKAANENRLNDVIE
+78 ICLAANENRLNDVIE

-140 LKTLEEPPE
+140 LKTLEEPPA

-170 TQSFTFR
+170 TQSFNFR
-177 RISRQDILDR
+177 RISKQDILKR
-187 MVYILNDKN
+187 MTFILNDKN

-201 EALNIIAASAEGGM
+201 EGLDIIAASAEGGM

-250 VSYMTAIAENR
+250 VSYMTAIAENK
-261 PADALTSLYQILAS
+261 PAQALTSLYQILES
-275 GRSAMR
+275 GRSALR

-301 LSQQMDKSV
+301 LSKQMDSSV
-310 MTDELLAIADKF
+310 MTKELLAIADKF
-322 DNTRLFYIVDQVS
+322 DNNRLFYIVDQVS

-344 NQTDVYMEILTVK
+344 NQTDIYMEILTVK

-362 VEQQVLSPSTSSQ
+362 VAKTSAP
-375 EEVET
+375 EAEAPVENEVI
-380 PVDNRKVEQLGDEI
+380 DKLRDEV
-394 ASLKQEIKQLSNQSQ
+394 SHLQNEVKDLSNGAVVSK
-409 TPASNSQNYNSK
+409 NNSK
-421 PKRSSK
+421 PKPHHRANNS
-427 KGTHL
+427 TRL
-432 NKTAIYQ
+432 NKTAIYK
-439 VLENA
+439 VLGSA
-444 TKNDLNT
+444 TKNDL
-451 AKDIWPDLMSM
+451 AEARDMWPELMSM
-462 LSITQRSI
+462 LSISQRA
-470 MSISEPV
+470 MMRVAQPV
-477 AASNEGIVVAFDYEM
+477 AASSEGIVVAFDYAM
-492 WFETAQD
+492 WFEQVQD
-499 GFLDELTNNV
+499 DSDFLQSLIDNSSR
-509 GKLLKK
+509 LLKR
-515 DCQVVLVPKAQWPEI
+515 DCQIVLVPKVDWPKI
-530 RKEYIAN
+530 RKEYIDN
-537 NIDSNKSN
+537 NIDSTKKNTVKSN
-545 NVESKSEQKK
+545 KETKK

-570 GVVEVKDD
+570 IVDVKND

>member
-18 VIGQGVITQ
+18 VIGQEVITQ

-34 SNMTSHAY
+34 SHMTSHAY

-116 TEAKYKVYII
+116 TEAKFKVYII

-170 TQSFTFR
+170 TQSFNFR
-177 RISRQDILDR
+177 RISKQDILKR
-187 MVYILNDKN
+187 MTYILDDKK
-196 IKYDE
+196 IVYDE

-250 VSYMTAIAENR
+250 VSYMTAIADNQ
-261 PADALTSLYQILAS
+261 PAEALTSLYQILAS
-275 GRSAMR
+275 GRSALR

-301 LSQQMDKSV
+301 LSKQMDNSV
-310 MTDELLAIADKF
+310 MTQELLDIADKF

-344 NQTDVYMEILTVK
+344 NQTDIYMEILTVK

-362 VEQQVLSPSTSSQ
+362 VAQVPSEAPQ
-375 EEVET
+375 EANGESENLEI
-380 PVDNRKVEQLGDEI
+380 DKLRDEI
-394 ASLKQEIKQLSNQSQ
+394 SHLQNEVQGLSKGVQVPVQ
-409 TPASNSQNYNSK
+409 PK
-421 PKRSSK
+421 PKTRRRSN
-427 KGTHL
+427 TNARL
-432 NKTAIYQ
+432 NKTAIYK
-439 VLENA
+439 VLGSA
-444 TKNDLNT
+444 TKDDLMN
-451 AKDIWPDLMSM
+451 ARDVWPDLMSM
-462 LSITQRSI
+462 LSITQRA
-470 MSISEPV
+470 MMKVAEPV
-477 AASNEGIVVAFDYEM
+477 AASSEGIVVAFDYAM
-492 WFETAQD
+492 WFEQVQD
-499 GFLDELTNNV
+499 DMDFLKELSDNTSR
-509 GKLLKK
+509 LMKK
-515 DCQVVLVPKAQWPEI
+515 DCQIVLVPKADWPKI
-530 RKEYIAN
+530 RKEYIDN
-537 NIDSNKSN
+537 NIDLNSKDNVKSKK
-545 NVESKSEQKK
+545 ETKK

-564 KLFGDD
+564 KLFGSD
-570 GVVEVKDD
+570 VVDVKDD

>member
-18 VIGQGVITQ
+18 VIGQDVITQ

-34 SNMTSHAY
+34 SQMTSHAY

-116 TEAKYKVYII
+116 TEAKFKVYII

-140 LKTLEEPPE
+140 LKTLEEPPA

-170 TQSFTFR
+170 TQSFNFR
-177 RISRQDILDR
+177 RISRQDILKR
-187 MVYILNDKN
+187 MTFILDDKKIN
-196 IKYDE
+196 YDE

-250 VSYMTAIAENR
+250 VSYMTAIADGK
-261 PADALTSLYQILAS
+261 PAEALTSLYQILAS
-275 GRSAMR
+275 GRSALR

-301 LSQQMDKSV
+301 LSSQMDKSV

-322 DNTRLFYIVDQVS
+322 DNSRLFYIVDQVS
-335 ATQKNLKNS
+335 ATQKNIKNS
-344 NQTDVYMEILTVK
+344 NQTDIYMEILTVK

-362 VEQQVLSPSTSSQ
+362 VAQ
-375 EEVET
+375 EVAQPAATEE
-380 PVDNRKVEQLGDEI
+380 PVDNTQIDKLRDEI
-394 ASLKQEIKQLSNQSQ
+394 SHLQNEVKGLSNG
-409 TPASNSQNYNSK
+409 TVKAEPAK
-421 PKRSSK
+421 PK
-427 KGTHL
+427 THRRANNNTRL
-432 NKTAIYQ
+432 NKTAIYK
-439 VLENA
+439 VLGSA
-444 TKNDLNT
+444 TKDDLNS
-451 AKDIWPDLMSM
+451 AKEIWPDLMSM
-462 LSITQRSI
+462 LSISQRAMMKVSD
-470 MSISEPV
+470 PV
-477 AASNEGIVVAFDYEM
+477 AASPEGIVVAFDYAL
-492 WFETAQD
+492 WFEQVQED
-499 GFLDELTNNV
+499 SEFLQQLTDNA
-509 GKLLKK
+509 GRLLKK
-515 DCQVVLVPKAQWPEI
+515 DCQIVLVPKKDWPNI
-530 RKEYIAN
+530 RKEYIDN
-537 NIDSNKSN
+537 NIDSNKPK
-545 NVESKSEQKK
+545 NVKSKEETKK
-555 TDPTVDEAL
+555 TNPTVDEAV

-570 GVVEVKDD
+570 IVDVKDD

>member
-18 VIGQGVITQ
+18 VIGQDVITQ

-34 SNMTSHAY
+34 SKMTSHAY

-116 TEAKYKVYII
+116 TEAKFKVYII

-140 LKTLEEPPE
+140 LKTLEEPPA

-170 TQSFTFR
+170 TQSFNFR
-177 RISRQDILDR
+177 RISRQDILKR
-187 MVYILNDKN
+187 MTFILDDKKIN
-196 IKYDE
+196 YDE

-250 VSYMTAIAENR
+250 VSYMTAIADGK
-261 PADALTSLYQILAS
+261 PAEALTSLYQILAS
-275 GRSAMR
+275 GRSALR

-301 LSQQMDKSV
+301 LSSQMDKSV

-322 DNTRLFYIVDQVS
+322 DNSRLFYIVDQVS
-335 ATQKNLKNS
+335 ATQKNIKNS
-344 NQTDVYMEILTVK
+344 NQTDIYMEILTVK

-362 VEQQVLSPSTSSQ
+362 VAQ
-375 EEVET
+375 EVAQPEATEE
-380 PVDNRKVEQLGDEI
+380 PVDNTQIDKLRDEI
-394 ASLKQEIKQLSNQSQ
+394 SHLQNEMKDLSNGVVK
-409 TPASNSQNYNSK
+409 TEPAK
-421 PKRSSK
+421 PK
-427 KGTHL
+427 THRRANNNTRL
-432 NKTAIYQ
+432 NKTAIYK
-439 VLENA
+439 VLGSA
-444 TKNDLNT
+444 TKDDLNS
-451 AKDIWPDLMSM
+451 AKEIWPDLMSM
-462 LSITQRSI
+462 LSISQRAMMKVSD
-470 MSISEPV
+470 PV
-477 AASNEGIVVAFDYEM
+477 AASPEGIVVAFDYAL
-492 WFETAQD
+492 WFEQVQED
-499 GFLDELTNNV
+499 SEFLQQLTDNA
-509 GKLLKK
+509 GRLLKK
-515 DCQVVLVPKAQWPEI
+515 DCQIVLVPKKDWPNI
-530 RKEYIAN
+530 RKEYIDN
-537 NIDSNKSN
+537 NIDSNKPK
-545 NVESKSEQKK
+545 NVKSKEETKK
-555 TDPTVDEAL
+555 TNPTVDEAV

-570 GVVEVKDD
+570 IVDIKDD

>member
-18 VIGQGVITQ
+18 VIGQDVITQ

-34 SNMTSHAY
+34 SHMTSHAY

-78 ICKAANENRLNDVIE
+78 ICLAANENRLNDVIE

-116 TEAKYKVYII
+116 TEAKFKVYII

-140 LKTLEEPPE
+140 LKTLEEPPA

-170 TQSFTFR
+170 TQSFNFR
-177 RISRQDILDR
+177 RISRQDILER
-187 MVYILNDKN
+187 MTFILKDKN
-196 IKYDE
+196 IQYDE

-250 VSYMTAIAENR
+250 VSYMTAIADNK
-261 PADALTSLYQILAS
+261 PAEALTSLYQILAS
-275 GRSAMR
+275 GRSALR

-301 LSQQMDKSV
+301 LSKQMDNSV
-310 MTDELLAIADKF
+310 MTQELLDIADKF
-322 DNTRLFYIVDQVS
+322 DNSRLFYIVDQVS

-344 NQTDVYMEILTVK
+344 NQTDIYMEILTVK

-362 VEQQVLSPSTSSQ
+362 VTPSTTEETTTGNDDKVENIEIDKLRDQISHLQSEVKDLSNGATPVQQVS
-375 EEVET
+375 
-380 PVDNRKVEQLGDEI
+380 
-394 ASLKQEIKQLSNQSQ
+394 A
-409 TPASNSQNYNSK
+409 K
-421 PKRSSK
+421 PKGHHRANNN
-427 KGTHL
+427 TRL
-432 NKTAIYQ
+432 NKTAIYK
-439 VLENA
+439 VLGSA
-444 TKNDLNT
+444 TKGDLNN

-462 LSITQRSI
+462 LEISQRA
-470 MSISEPV
+470 MMRVAQPV
-477 AASNEGIVVAFDYEM
+477 AASPEGIVVAFDYAM
-492 WFETAQD
+492 WFEQVQD
-499 GFLDELTNNV
+499 DSEFLRELTDNV
-509 GKLLKK
+509 SRLMKK
-515 DCQVVLVPKAQWPEI
+515 DCQIVLVPKADWPKI
-530 RKEYIAN
+530 RKEYIDN
-537 NIDSNKSN
+537 NIDSDNKDKVKSN
-545 NVESKSEQKK
+545 KETKK
-555 TDPTVDEAL
+555 TDPTVDEAV
-564 KLFGDD
+564 KLFGEDIVD
-570 GVVEVKDD
+570 IKED

>member
-18 VIGQGVITQ
+18 VIGQDVITQ

-66 NPHDGEPCNECE
+66 NPQDGEPCNECE
-78 ICKAANENRLNDVIE
+78 ICLAANENRLNDVIE

-140 LKTLEEPPE
+140 LKTLEEPPA

-170 TQSFTFR
+170 TQSFNFR
-177 RISRQDILDR
+177 RISKQDILKR
-187 MVYILNDKN
+187 MTFILNDKN

-201 EALNIIAASAEGGM
+201 EGLDIIAASAEGGM

-250 VSYMTAIAENR
+250 VSYMTAIAENK
-261 PADALTSLYQILAS
+261 PAQALTSLYQILES
-275 GRSAMR
+275 GRSALR

-301 LSQQMDKSV
+301 LSKQMDSSV
-310 MTDELLAIADKF
+310 MTKELLAIADKF
-322 DNTRLFYIVDQVS
+322 DNDRLFYIVDQVS

-344 NQTDVYMEILTVK
+344 NQTDIYMEILTVK

-362 VEQQVLSPSTSSQ
+362 VAKTSAPEAEAPVENEVIDKLRDEVSHLQNEVKDLSSGAVVSK
-375 EEVET
+375 
-380 PVDNRKVEQLGDEI
+380 N
-394 ASLKQEIKQLSNQSQ
+394 
-409 TPASNSQNYNSK
+409 NSK
-421 PKRSSK
+421 PKPHHRANNN
-427 KGTHL
+427 TRL
-432 NKTAIYQ
+432 NKTAIYK
-439 VLENA
+439 VLGSA
-444 TKNDLNT
+444 TKNDL
-451 AKDIWPDLMSM
+451 AEARDIWPELMSM
-462 LSITQRSI
+462 LSISQRA
-470 MSISEPV
+470 MMRVAQPV
-477 AASNEGIVVAFDYEM
+477 AASSEGIVVAFDYAM
-492 WFETAQD
+492 WFEQVQD
-499 GFLDELTNNV
+499 DSDFLQSLIDNSSR
-509 GKLLKK
+509 LLKR
-515 DCQVVLVPKAQWPEI
+515 DCQIVLVPKVDWPKI
-530 RKEYIAN
+530 RKEYIDN
-537 NIDSNKSN
+537 NIDSTKKNTVKSN
-545 NVESKSEQKK
+545 KETKK

-570 GVVEVKDD
+570 IVDVKND

>member
-18 VIGQGVITQ
+18 VIGQDVITQ

-66 NPHDGEPCNECE
+66 NPQDGEPCNECE
-78 ICKAANENRLNDVIE
+78 ICLAANENRLNDVIE

-140 LKTLEEPPE
+140 LKTLEEPPA

-170 TQSFTFR
+170 TQSFNFR
-177 RISRQDILDR
+177 RISKQDILKR
-187 MVYILNDKN
+187 MIFILNDKN

-201 EALNIIAASAEGGM
+201 EGLDIIAASAEGGM

-250 VSYMTAIAENR
+250 VSYMTAIAENK
-261 PADALTSLYQILAS
+261 PAQALTSLYQILES
-275 GRSAMR
+275 GRSALR

-301 LSQQMDKSV
+301 LSKQMDSSV
-310 MTDELLAIADKF
+310 MTKELLAIADKF
-322 DNTRLFYIVDQVS
+322 DNKRLFYIVDQVS

-344 NQTDVYMEILTVK
+344 NQTDIYMEILTVK
-357 ISEPK
+357 ISEPQVASS
-362 VEQQVLSPSTSSQ
+362 VEPVENDSVDNEVIDKLRDEVSHLQNEVKDLSNG
-375 EEVET
+375 T
-380 PVDNRKVEQLGDEI
+380 PVTK
-394 ASLKQEIKQLSNQSQ
+394 SS
-409 TPASNSQNYNSK
+409 SK
-421 PKRSSK
+421 PKPHHRANNN
-427 KGTHL
+427 TRL
-432 NKTAIYQ
+432 NKTAIYK
-439 VLENA
+439 VLGNA
-444 TKNDLNT
+444 TKNDLV
-451 AKDIWPDLMSM
+451 AARDMWPELMSM
-462 LSITQRSI
+462 LSISQRA
-470 MSISEPV
+470 MMRVAQPV
-477 AASNEGIVVAFDYEM
+477 AASSEGIVVAFDYAM
-492 WFETAQD
+492 WFEQVQD
-499 GFLDELTNNV
+499 DSDFLQSLTDNAS
-509 GKLLKK
+509 KLLKK
-515 DCQVVLVPKAQWPEI
+515 DCQIVLVPKVDWPKI
-530 RKEYIAN
+530 RKEYIDN
-537 NIDSNKSN
+537 NIDSTKKNTVKSN
-545 NVESKSEQKK
+545 KETKK

-570 GVVEVKDD
+570 IVDVKND

>member
-18 VIGQGVITQ
+18 VIGQDVITQ

-34 SNMTSHAY
+34 SQMTSHAY

-116 TEAKYKVYII
+116 TEAKFKVYII

-140 LKTLEEPPE
+140 LKTLEEPPA

-170 TQSFTFR
+170 TQSFNFR
-177 RISRQDILDR
+177 RISRQDILKR
-187 MVYILNDKN
+187 MTFILDDKKIN
-196 IKYDE
+196 YDE

-250 VSYMTAIAENR
+250 VSYMTAIADGK
-261 PADALTSLYQILAS
+261 PAEALTSLYQILAS
-275 GRSAMR
+275 GRSALR

-301 LSQQMDKSV
+301 LSSQMDKSV

-322 DNTRLFYIVDQVS
+322 DNSRLFYIVDQVS
-335 ATQKNLKNS
+335 ATQKNIKNS
-344 NQTDVYMEILTVK
+344 NQTDIYMEILTVK

-362 VEQQVLSPSTSSQ
+362 VVQ
-375 EEVET
+375 EGAQPAATEE
-380 PVDNRKVEQLGDEI
+380 PVDNTQIDKLRDEI
-394 ASLKQEIKQLSNQSQ
+394 SHLQNEVKGLSNGVVK
-409 TPASNSQNYNSK
+409 TEPAK
-421 PKRSSK
+421 PK
-427 KGTHL
+427 THRRANNNTRL
-432 NKTAIYQ
+432 NKTAIYK
-439 VLENA
+439 VLGSA
-444 TKNDLNT
+444 TKDDLNS
-451 AKDIWPDLMSM
+451 AKEIWPDLMSM
-462 LSITQRSI
+462 LSISQRAMMKVSD
-470 MSISEPV
+470 PV
-477 AASNEGIVVAFDYEM
+477 AASPEGIVVAFDYAL
-492 WFETAQD
+492 WFEQVQED
-499 GFLDELTNNV
+499 SEFLQQLTDNA
-509 GKLLKK
+509 GRLLKK
-515 DCQVVLVPKAQWPEI
+515 DCQIVLVPKKDWPNI
-530 RKEYIAN
+530 RKEYIDN
-537 NIDSNKSN
+537 NIDSNKPK
-545 NVESKSEQKK
+545 NVKSKEETKK
-555 TDPTVDEAL
+555 TNPTVDEAV

-570 GVVEVKDD
+570 IVDVKDD

>member
-18 VIGQGVITQ
+18 VIGQDVITQ

-34 SNMTSHAY
+34 SKMTSHAY

-116 TEAKYKVYII
+116 TEAKFKVYII

-140 LKTLEEPPE
+140 LKTLEEPPA

-170 TQSFTFR
+170 TQSFNFR
-177 RISRQDILDR
+177 RISRQDILKR
-187 MVYILNDKN
+187 MTFILDDKKIN
-196 IKYDE
+196 YDE

-228 GDDEL
+228 GDEEL

-250 VSYMTAIAENR
+250 VSYMTAIADGK
-261 PADALTSLYQILAS
+261 PAEALTSLYQILAS
-275 GRSAMR
+275 GRSALR

-301 LSQQMDKSV
+301 LSSQMDKSV

-322 DNTRLFYIVDQVS
+322 DNSRLFYIVDQVS
-335 ATQKNLKNS
+335 ATQKNIKNS
-344 NQTDVYMEILTVK
+344 NQTDIYMEILTVK

-362 VEQQVLSPSTSSQ
+362 VAQ
-375 EEVET
+375 EVAQPEVTEE
-380 PVDNRKVEQLGDEI
+380 PVDNTQIDKLRDEI
-394 ASLKQEIKQLSNQSQ
+394 SHLQNEMKDLSNGVVK
-409 TPASNSQNYNSK
+409 TEPAK
-421 PKRSSK
+421 PK
-427 KGTHL
+427 THRRANNNTRL
-432 NKTAIYQ
+432 NKTAIYK
-439 VLENA
+439 VLGSA
-444 TKNDLNT
+444 TKDDLNS
-451 AKDIWPDLMSM
+451 AKEIWPDLMSM
-462 LSITQRSI
+462 LSISQRAMMKVSD
-470 MSISEPV
+470 PV
-477 AASNEGIVVAFDYEM
+477 AASPEGIVVAFDYAL
-492 WFETAQD
+492 WFEQVQED
-499 GFLDELTNNV
+499 SEFLQQLTDNA
-509 GKLLKK
+509 GRLLKK
-515 DCQVVLVPKAQWPEI
+515 DCQIVLVPKKDWPNI
-530 RKEYIAN
+530 RKEYIDN
-537 NIDSNKSN
+537 NIDSNKPK
-545 NVESKSEQKK
+545 NVKSKEETKK
-555 TDPTVDEAL
+555 TNPTVDEAV

-570 GVVEVKDD
+570 IVDVKDD

>member
-8 RVWRPQTFSD
+8 RVWRPQTFAD
-18 VIGQGVITQ
+18 VIGQDVITQ

-66 NPHDGEPCNECE
+66 NPQDGEPCNECE
-78 ICKAANENRLNDVIE
+78 ICLAANENRLNDVIE

-140 LKTLEEPPE
+140 LKTLEEPPA

-170 TQSFTFR
+170 TQSFNFR
-177 RISRQDILDR
+177 RISKQDILKR
-187 MVYILNDKN
+187 MTFILNDKN

-201 EALNIIAASAEGGM
+201 EGLDIIAASAEGGM

-250 VSYMTAIAENR
+250 VSYMTAIAENK
-261 PADALTSLYQILAS
+261 PAKALTSLYQILES
-275 GRSAMR
+275 GRSALR

-301 LSQQMDKSV
+301 LSTQMDSSV
-310 MTDELLAIADKF
+310 MTQELLDIADKF
-322 DNTRLFYIVDQVS
+322 DNDRLFYIVDQVS

-344 NQTDVYMEILTVK
+344 NQTDIYMEILTVK

-362 VEQQVLSPSTSSQ
+362 VAKSSAPQTEAPVENEVIDKLRDEVSHLQNEVKDLSSGAVVQKSS
-375 EEVET
+375 
-380 PVDNRKVEQLGDEI
+380 
-394 ASLKQEIKQLSNQSQ
+394 
-409 TPASNSQNYNSK
+409 SK
-421 PKRSSK
+421 PKPHRRANNN
-427 KGTHL
+427 TRL
-432 NKTAIYQ
+432 NKTAIYK
-439 VLENA
+439 VLGSA
-444 TKNDLNT
+444 TKNDL
-451 AKDIWPDLMSM
+451 AEAREMWPELMSM
-462 LSITQRSI
+462 LSISQRA
-470 MSISEPV
+470 MMRVAQPV
-477 AASNEGIVVAFDYEM
+477 AASSEGIVVAFDYAM
-492 WFETAQD
+492 WFEQVQD
-499 GFLDELTNNV
+499 DNDFLQSLIDNSS
-509 GKLLKK
+509 KLLKR
-515 DCQVVLVPKAQWPEI
+515 DCQIVLVPKIDWPKI
-530 RKEYIAN
+530 RKEYIDN
-537 NIDSNKSN
+537 NIDSSKKNTVKSN
-545 NVESKSEQKK
+545 KETKK

-570 GVVEVKDD
+570 IVDVKND

>member
-18 VIGQGVITQ
+18 VIGQDVITQ

-66 NPHDGEPCNECE
+66 NPQDGEPCNECE
-78 ICKAANENRLNDVIE
+78 ICLAANENRLNDVIE

-140 LKTLEEPPE
+140 LKTLEEPPA

-170 TQSFTFR
+170 TQSFNFR
-177 RISRQDILDR
+177 RISKQDILKR
-187 MVYILNDKN
+187 MTFILNDKN

-201 EALNIIAASAEGGM
+201 EGLDIIAASAEGGM

-250 VSYMTAIAENR
+250 VSYMTAIAENK
-261 PADALTSLYQILAS
+261 PAQALTSLYQILES
-275 GRSAMR
+275 GRSALR

-301 LSQQMDKSV
+301 LSKQMDSSV
-310 MTDELLAIADKF
+310 MTKELLAIADKF
-322 DNTRLFYIVDQVS
+322 DNDRLFYIVDQVS

-344 NQTDVYMEILTVK
+344 NQTDIYMEILTVK

-362 VEQQVLSPSTSSQ
+362 VAKTSASEAEVPVENEVIDKLRDEVSHLQNEVKDLSSGAVVSK
-375 EEVET
+375 
-380 PVDNRKVEQLGDEI
+380 N
-394 ASLKQEIKQLSNQSQ
+394 
-409 TPASNSQNYNSK
+409 NSK
-421 PKRSSK
+421 PKPHHRANNN
-427 KGTHL
+427 TRL
-432 NKTAIYQ
+432 NKTAIYK
-439 VLENA
+439 VLGSA
-444 TKNDLNT
+444 TKNDL
-451 AKDIWPDLMSM
+451 AEARDMWPELMSM
-462 LSITQRSI
+462 LSISQRA
-470 MSISEPV
+470 MMRVAQPV
-477 AASNEGIVVAFDYEM
+477 AASSEGIVVAFDYAM
-492 WFETAQD
+492 WFEQVQD
-499 GFLDELTNNV
+499 DSDFLQSLIDNSSR
-509 GKLLKK
+509 LLKR
-515 DCQVVLVPKAQWPEI
+515 DCQIVLVPKVDWPKI
-530 RKEYIAN
+530 RKEYIDN
-537 NIDSNKSN
+537 NIDSTKKNTVKSN
-545 NVESKSEQKK
+545 KETKK

-570 GVVEVKDD
+570 IVDVKND

>member
-18 VIGQGVITQ
+18 VIGQEVITQ

-34 SNMTSHAY
+34 SHMTSHAY

-78 ICKAANENRLNDVIE
+78 ICIAANENRLNDVIE

-116 TEAKYKVYII
+116 TEAKFKVYII

-170 TQSFTFR
+170 TQSFNFR
-177 RISRQDILDR
+177 RISRQDILKR
-187 MVYILNDKN
+187 MEFILNDKK
-196 IKYDE
+196 IEYDE

-228 GDDEL
+228 GDDTL

-250 VSYMTAIAENR
+250 VSYMTAIADNK
-261 PADALTSLYQILAS
+261 PAEALTSLYQILAS
-275 GRSAMR
+275 GRSALR

-301 LSQQMDKSV
+301 LSKQMDNSV
-310 MTDELLAIADKF
+310 MTQELLDIAGKF
-322 DNTRLFYIVDQVS
+322 DNDRLFYIVDQVS

-344 NQTDVYMEILTVK
+344 NQTDIYMEILTVK

-362 VEQQVLSPSTSSQ
+362 IAQKVTATPTETSDTDQESNSVEFDKLRDQISNLQ
-375 EEVET
+375 
-380 PVDNRKVEQLGDEI
+380 N
-394 ASLKQEIKQLSNQSQ
+394 EIKGLSNGVRPNVQ
-409 TPASNSQNYNSK
+409 AK
-421 PKRSSK
+421 PKPRHK
-427 KGTHL
+427 NTGNARL
-432 NKTAIYQ
+432 NKTAIYK
-439 VLENA
+439 VLGSA
-444 TKNDLNT
+444 TKNDLV
-451 AKDIWPDLMSM
+451 AARDIWPDLMSM
-462 LSITQRSI
+462 LSITQRA
-470 MSISEPV
+470 MMKVAEPV
-477 AASNEGIVVAFDYEM
+477 AASVDGIVVAFDYAM
-492 WFETAQD
+492 WFEQVQD
-499 GFLDELTNNV
+499 DTDFLKELSDNTS
-509 GKLLKK
+509 KLMKK
-515 DCQVVLVPKAQWPEI
+515 DCQIVLVPKADWPKI
-530 RKEYIAN
+530 RKDYIDN
-537 NIDSNKSN
+537 NIDLDDKG
-545 NVESKSEQKK
+545 NVESKKETKK

-570 GVVEVKDD
+570 IVDIKND

>member
-8 RVWRPQTFSD
+8 RVWRPQTFAD
-18 VIGQGVITQ
+18 VVGQDVITQ

-66 NPHDGEPCNECE
+66 NPQEGEPCNECE
-78 ICKAANENRLNDVIE
+78 ICQAANENRLNDVIE

-116 TEAKYKVYII
+116 TEAKFKVYII

-140 LKTLEEPPE
+140 LKTLEEPPA

-187 MVYILNDKN
+187 MELILNDKQ
-196 IKYDE
+196 IEFDE

-215 RDALSILDQALSY
+215 RDALSILDQALSF
-228 GDDEL
+228 GNDKL
-233 TLKNAQ
+233 TLNNAQ

-250 VSYMTAIAENR
+250 VSYMTAVAENN
-261 PADALTSLYQILAS
+261 PADALTSLYNILAS
-275 GRSAMR
+275 GRSAVR

-292 LILYNSNSD
+292 MILYNSNSD
-301 LSQQMDKSV
+301 LSDNMDSTI
-310 MTDELLAIADKF
+310 MTQEMLAIANKF
-322 DNTRLFYIVDQVS
+322 DNDRLFYIVDQVS
-335 ATQKNLKNS
+335 SAQKNLKNS

-357 ISEPK
+357 ISEPRIQS
-362 VEQQVLSPSTSSQ
+362 ETPTASS
-375 EEVET
+375 EAA
-380 PVDNRKVEQLGDEI
+380 PVDNVQVDRLSDEV
-394 ASLKQEIKQLSNQSQ
+394 AKLKSELKNISANGVAAR
-409 TPASNSQNYNSK
+409 PAEKAK
-421 PKRSSK
+421 PKHK
-427 KGTHL
+427 AQKVHL
-432 NKTAIYQ
+432 NKTAIYN
-439 VLENA
+439 VLGNA
-444 TKNDLNT
+444 TKADLSS
-451 AKDIWPDLMSM
+451 ARDIWPDVMNM
-462 LSITQRSI
+462 LSVTQRA
-470 MSISEPV
+470 MMKVSEPV
-477 AASNEGIVVAFDYEM
+477 AASPDGMVMAFDYPM
-492 WFETAQD
+492 WFEQAQEDQDLLDSLTAD
-499 GFLDELTNNV
+499 V
-509 GKLLKK
+509 SKLLKK
-515 DCQVVLVPKAQWPEI
+515 DYQIVMVPKEQWPVI

-537 NIDSNKSN
+537 NIDLDKNNDVKSKP
-545 NVESKSEQKK
+545 EATKSDKA
-555 TDPTVDEAL
+555 VDEAVN
-564 KLFGDD
+564 LFGEDNVD
-570 GVVEVKDD
+570 IKND

>member
-18 VIGQGVITQ
+18 VIGQDVITQ

-66 NPHDGEPCNECE
+66 NPQDGEPCNECE
-78 ICKAANENRLNDVIE
+78 ICLAANENRLNDVIE

-140 LKTLEEPPE
+140 LKTLEEPPA

-170 TQSFTFR
+170 TQSFNFR
-177 RISRQDILDR
+177 RISKQDILKR
-187 MVYILNDKN
+187 MTFILNDKN

-201 EALNIIAASAEGGM
+201 EGLDIIAASAEGGM

-250 VSYMTAIAENR
+250 VSYMTAIAENK
-261 PADALTSLYQILAS
+261 PAQALTSLYQILES
-275 GRSAMR
+275 GRSALR

-301 LSQQMDKSV
+301 LSKQMDSSV
-310 MTDELLAIADKF
+310 MTKELLAIADKF
-322 DNTRLFYIVDQVS
+322 DNDRLFYIVDQVS

-344 NQTDVYMEILTVK
+344 NQTDIYMEILTVK

-362 VEQQVLSPSTSSQ
+362 VAKTSAPEAEVPVENEVIDKLRDEVSHLQNEVKDLSSGAVVSK
-375 EEVET
+375 
-380 PVDNRKVEQLGDEI
+380 N
-394 ASLKQEIKQLSNQSQ
+394 
-409 TPASNSQNYNSK
+409 NSK
-421 PKRSSK
+421 PKPHHRANNN
-427 KGTHL
+427 TRL
-432 NKTAIYQ
+432 NKTAIYK
-439 VLENA
+439 VLGSA
-444 TKNDLNT
+444 TKNDL
-451 AKDIWPDLMSM
+451 AEARDMWPELMSM
-462 LSITQRSI
+462 LSISQRA
-470 MSISEPV
+470 MMRVAQPV
-477 AASNEGIVVAFDYEM
+477 AASSEGIVVAFDYAM
-492 WFETAQD
+492 WFEQVQD
-499 GFLDELTNNV
+499 DSDFLQSLIDNSSR
-509 GKLLKK
+509 LLKR
-515 DCQVVLVPKAQWPEI
+515 DCQIVLVPKVDWPKI
-530 RKEYIAN
+530 RKEYIDN
-537 NIDSNKSN
+537 NIDSTKKNTVKSN
-545 NVESKSEQKK
+545 KETKK

-570 GVVEVKDD
+570 IVDVKND